1 MKPLI
6 PLFLLFLSPL
16 SLSIPTLSP
25 LPNRHAT
32 ITRSSLLAR
41 ANTTTLTNGAPIA
54 RAGGVL
60 NAAAA
65 AEANPRDA
73 TATRAFSSTSIKAA
87 NGQCL
92 SIDPAAGD
100 FRQNLIPVQLKPCD
114 GSANQKFDIITKGK
128 HDDQAGTMLV
138 VSTAVCILPLLFAFS
153 RGC

>member
-1 MKPLI
+1 MKHFI
-6 PLFLLFLSPL
+6 PLSLLFLSPL

-25 LPNRHAT
+25 LPNRHTT
-32 ITRSSLLAR
+32 IARSSLT
-41 ANTTTLTNGAPIA
+41 NTTGLTNGAPIA

-65 AEANPRDA
+65 AEANPRDP
-73 TATRAFSSTSIKAA
+73 TATRASSSTTIKAA

-100 FRQNLIPVQLKPCD
+100 FRQNLIPVQLEPCD

-138 VSTAVCILPLLFAFS
+138 VSTAVCIVPLSLRF
-153 RGC
+153 

>member
-1 MKPLI
+1 MKLLTPLS
-6 PLFLLFLSPL
+6 LLFLSPL
-16 SLSIPTLSP
+16 TLSIPTLLP
-25 LPNRHAT
+25 FPNRHTT
-32 ITRSSLLAR
+32 IARSSLT
-41 ANTTTLTNGAPIA
+41 NTTTALTNGAPIA
-54 RAGGVL
+54 R
-60 NAAAA
+60 AA

-73 TATRAFSSTSIKAA
+73 TATRAFSSTPIKAA

-138 VSTAVCILPLLFAFS
+138 VSTAVCITPPLLAFLGAG
-153 RGC
+153 GC

>member
-1 MKPLI
+1 MKLLI
-6 PLFLLFLSPL
+6 PLSLLFLSPL
-16 SLSIPTLSP
+16 TLSIPTLLP
-25 LPNRHAT
+25 LPNRHTT
-32 ITRSSLLAR
+32 IARSSLT
-41 ANTTTLTNGAPIA
+41 NTTTALTNGAPIA

-60 NAAAA
+60 NAPAA

-73 TATRAFSSTSIKAA
+73 TATRAFSSTPIKAA

-138 VSTAVCILPLLFAFS
+138 VSTAVCITLLS
-153 RGC
+153 